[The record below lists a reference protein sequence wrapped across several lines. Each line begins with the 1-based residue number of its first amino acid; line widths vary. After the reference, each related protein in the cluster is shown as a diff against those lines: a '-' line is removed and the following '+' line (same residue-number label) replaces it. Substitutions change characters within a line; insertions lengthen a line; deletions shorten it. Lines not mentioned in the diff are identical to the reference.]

1 MAKKQTSWNSRGV
14 LNSESFL
21 KMALYSVWISLH
33 QEALLFPACF
43 SNQILR
49 LVLIVSEA

>member
-1 MAKKQTSWNSRGV
+1 MAKKQTYWSSRGV
-14 LNSESFL
+14 LNSGSFL
-21 KMALYSVWISLH
+21 KMVLYRVWISLD